1 MQCYNYNK
9 YNIIKGKVLN
19 LKTLNL
25 KCIKCF
31 YYYIINMIKRMIH
44 IINITKYDFIE
55 KDINIYKKVS

>member
-9 YNIIKGKVLN
+9 YDIIKGKVLN

-44 IINITKYDFIE
+44 IINITKYDFME